1 MRDSLGGANTMVGAR
16 TRFLNWRRWLAFGL
30 YAAALGVCAITR
42 GTDSLALALYRPTLP
57 LSAIGYGPG
66 PGIVGWLAIVAG
78 ALLNGFVAFAIG
90 MILDQR
96 AVPANGAA

>member
-1 MRDSLGGANTMVGAR
+1 MVGAKAR
-16 TRFLNWRRWLAFGL
+16 LLNWRRWLAVGL
-30 YAAALGVCAITR
+30 YAGALGVCGIAR
-42 GTDSLALALYRPTLP
+42 GTDPLALALYRPTLP
-57 LSAIGYGPG
+57 LSVIGYGPG
-66 PGIVGWLAIVAG
+66 PELVSWLAIVAG